1 MKKTEIHISEIIK
14 KILDDRDLKP
24 SWLARRINCG
34 QSCIYKIL
42 SKPNINTDTLRR
54 ISVALHYDFFVHFS
68 KDIDNNDECLN
79 S

>member
-1 MKKTEIHISEIIK
+1 MEKAEIHIGEIIK

-42 SKPNINTDTLRR
+42 SKPNINTDTLWR
-54 ISVALHYDFFVHFS
+54 ISIALYYDFFVHFS
-68 KDIDNNDECLN
+68 KNINKNEC
-79 S
+79 